1 MSIPDIS
8 SPSLFDSSLATEV
21 TSVTPIT
28 AIPSSLDNRAAG
40 NSRETSKQKAQRA
53 EDVSGAET
61 ELDRFNADLEA
72 QAAPALSNDLRNDL
86 TSLLKDLTSGT
97 TSAAKADVSKVQAD
111 MQTQDAPSFATAQTA
126 IPLDSVISEIS
137 QSLDSGGAR
146 GGPQNGPQHN
156 LASFLVDNGQGK
168 GSLINTSA

>member
-1 MSIPDIS
+1 M
-8 SPSLFDSSLATEV
+8 
-21 TSVTPIT
+21 TSVSPIT
-28 AIPSSLDNRAAG
+28 AIPSRLDNKTAG
-40 NSRETSKQKAQRA
+40 NSRDTSKQKAPPA

-61 ELDRFNADLEA
+61 QLDSLNADLEA
-72 QAAPALSNDLRNDL
+72 QAAPTLSSDLRNDL

-111 MQTQDAPSFATAQTA
+111 MQTQDAPSVVTAQTA
-126 IPLDSVISEIS
+126 IPLDSLISEIS
-137 QSLDSGGAR
+137 ESLNSGGAH
-146 GGPQNGPQHN
+146 GVPQDGPQHD